1 MARRTLSQLT
11 FAVALLAGAFVG
23 MGCGVSPAY
32 APVRS
37 PITSEP
43 PPSAALY
50 GEAEP
55 RSFGSTSESEPAA
68 TEYEDTDPAALSD
81 FHDVLSPYGSWEEDA
96 AYGTVWVPAADRVGG
111 DFAPY
116 KTAGHWELDTNE
128 DWLWV
133 SDYDDSFGWVVF
145 HYGRWVYTD
154 ARGWAWIPG
163 RRYAP
168 AWVAWQTGDPG
179 YGYVGWAPMPPT
191 YYWRGGSYFW
201 LDVYPAP
208 YFVYCPTS
216 YVFYRDWQTHAV
228 PRSQVVAVATPMHPH
243 GVPRGGGHVYAS
255 PHHGPSRSSGYIS
268 PGSYPTS
275 RHRMAD
281 VSRKYA
287 VPPAGHSAPR
297 AGVGTGSGLGGSPRA
312 GSHSRPYSFDPPGT
326 PSGASAFGS
335 RTLGTTQ
342 TPGRPAATGPTG
354 PSVGGAGT
362 GPTRIAAPPTARGAF
377 SPSSRPTP
385 SAFSRGSSSGPT
397 RMPSHAAPTRAPSY
411 SAPSRMPSY
420 SAPSRAPSY
429 SAPSRAPSYSAPSRM
444 PSYSAP
450 SRAPSYSAPS
460 RAPSS
465 FSHSSSSSH
474 SSARP
479 SAPAHHSGGGA
490 RGRR

>member
-1 MARRTLSQLT
+1 L
-11 FAVALLAGAFVG
+11 G
-23 MGCGVSPAY
+23 GV
-32 APVRS
+32 
-37 PITSEP
+37 TSET
-43 PPSAALY
+43 AA
-50 GEAEP
+50 
-55 RSFGSTSESEPAA
+55 AA
-68 TEYEDTDPAALSD
+68 TEYEDTDPAALTD

-96 AYGTVWVPAADRVGG
+96 AYGTVWVPSAERVGG

-116 KTAGHWELDTNE
+116 KTAGHWELDTQDE
-128 DWLWV
+128 WLWV

-201 LDVYPAP
+201 LDVYPSP

-216 YVFYRDWQTHAV
+216 YVFYRDWHTHAV

-243 GVPRGGGHVYAS
+243 GVPRGGGHVYAR
-255 PHHGPSRSSGYIS
+255 PHQGPSRSSGYVPAS
-268 PGSYPTS
+268 SYPTS

-287 VPPAGHSAPR
+287 IPPAGHSAPR
-297 AGVGTGSGLGGSPRA
+297 ASAGTGAGLGGSPRA

-326 PSGASAFGS
+326 RGASAFGS
-335 RTLGTTQ
+335 RTLGTTE
-342 TPGRPAATGPTG
+342 TPGRPSAAPPAGRPA
-354 PSVGGAGT
+354 VGA
-362 GPTRIAAPPTARGAF
+362 GPTRVVAPPTRGAF
-377 SPSSRPTP
+377 GPSSRPGS
-385 SAFSRGSSSGPT
+385 SAFSGSTSGPT
-397 RMPSHAAPTRAPSY
+397 RLPSHAAPSRPPSYSSPSRAPSY
-411 SAPSRMPSY
+411 SGPSRSPSYSAPTRMPSY
-420 SAPSRAPSY
+420 SAPSHT
-429 SAPSRAPSYSAPSRM
+429 
-444 PSYSAP
+444 
-450 SRAPSYSAPS
+450 PSYSAPS

-465 FSHSSSSSH
+465 FSHSSSSHSSSH

-479 SAPAHHSGGGA
+479 SAPVHHSGGGA